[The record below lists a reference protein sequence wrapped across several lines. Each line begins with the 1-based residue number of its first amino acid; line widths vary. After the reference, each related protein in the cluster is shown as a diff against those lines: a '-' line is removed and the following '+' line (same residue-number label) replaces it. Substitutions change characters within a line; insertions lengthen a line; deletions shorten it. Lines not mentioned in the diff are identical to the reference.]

1 MNKISLKLSYIFNIT
16 IVILTIIALVVMF
29 ARIDFMNMPNPVN
42 EKHWYGMLKYFTTLS
57 NIFVAVASLFLA
69 LEEQEVLKDSRKVIS
84 FRSYLFKLIAT
95 VSVTVTFLTVFIY
108 LGPGSKGGLSSML
121 TNSNLFFHFIIP
133 VLSIISFVLFE
144 RTDKIDK
151 KYIKYG
157 ILPVLMYGVFYI
169 SNVVIHIDNY
179 KVSTKYDWYWFFQKG
194 LWLIFIV
201 IPLMLFLSYFITYIL
216 YKLNYKKRK

>member
-84 FRSYLFKLIAT
+84 FRSYFRPSTFK
-95 VSVTVTFLTVFIY
+95 
-108 LGPGSKGGLSSML
+108 
-121 TNSNLFFHFIIP
+121 
-133 VLSIISFVLFE
+133 
-144 RTDKIDK
+144 
-151 KYIKYG
+151 
-157 ILPVLMYGVFYI
+157 
-169 SNVVIHIDNY
+169 
-179 KVSTKYDWYWFFQKG
+179 
-194 LWLIFIV
+194 
-201 IPLMLFLSYFITYIL
+201 
-216 YKLNYKKRK
+216 